1 MKYYPIV
8 IQFMPLL
15 FSLAGCSWFGSDEIR
30 EKLENGYSEPTQIPA
45 GMDSPRFLELMP
57 IPEVNDARGL
67 VGTDYEIRRPESLS
81 TQFGVDQIVIKKLGD
96 EQWVFLDIP
105 PSVVWPKVVQFW
117 EANNLHVDQAN
128 PSDGQLVSQWL
139 TAREGSAESVFQ
151 SIRQG
156 NVYANTRATN
166 LHQFKLSLE
175 PGVRAG
181 SSEIYLQQRQVKANA
196 PYRLNAIAWP
206 DNSDDLILE
215 NEILK
220 EIAYYLGENIS
231 QGTISMLAT
240 GLTESRTRLIPDRV
254 MPILYYKLDFNRA
267 WATVGD
273 ALENANVNV
282 KDLNRTTATYFVNYQ
297 LGHNPKPGFFAKIFS
312 RDSGSVIGDENSYQV
327 LLEEEGG
334 EVAVTVFQGD
344 APADG
349 LIAERLLKIIKEY
362 ST

>member
-128 PSDGQLVSQWL
+128 PSDGRLVSQWL

-156 NVYANTRATN
+156 NV
-166 LHQFKLSLE
+166 
-175 PGVRAG
+175 
-181 SSEIYLQQRQVKANA
+181 
-196 PYRLNAIAWP
+196 
-206 DNSDDLILE
+206 
-215 NEILK
+215 
-220 EIAYYLGENIS
+220 
-231 QGTISMLAT
+231 
-240 GLTESRTRLIPDRV
+240 
-254 MPILYYKLDFNRA
+254 
-267 WATVGD
+267 
-273 ALENANVNV
+273 
-282 KDLNRTTATYFVNYQ
+282 
-297 LGHNPKPGFFAKIFS
+297 
-312 RDSGSVIGDENSYQV
+312 
-327 LLEEEGG
+327 
-334 EVAVTVFQGD
+334 
-344 APADG
+344 
-349 LIAERLLKIIKEY
+349 
-362 ST
+362 